1 MSNFLTIEFY
11 HFLPKIPQKV
21 LIIKYINIIILTYKI
36 NINYLIHLYKIKGD
50 KMTYQITNFYQNI
63 NSKIINYKL
72 SLILQLM
79 ESNNE

>member
-1 MSNFLTIEFY
+1 
-11 HFLPKIPQKV
+11 
-21 LIIKYINIIILTYKI
+21 
-36 NINYLIHLYKIKGD
+36 
-50 KMTYQITNFYQNI
+50 MTYQITNFYQNI